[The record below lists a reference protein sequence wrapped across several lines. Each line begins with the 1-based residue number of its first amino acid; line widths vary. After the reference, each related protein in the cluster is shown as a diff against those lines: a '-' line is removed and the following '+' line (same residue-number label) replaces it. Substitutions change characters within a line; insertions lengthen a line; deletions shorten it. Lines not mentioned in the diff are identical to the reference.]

1 MLTDNDDRISHD
13 QEGKNMSK
21 FQRLFS
27 ILFYINRN
35 RKVTAGELSNEF
47 GVSIRTIQRDL
58 AELEEWGLPLY
69 SDQGPHGGYTV
80 LKNNILPP
88 LFFTEDEG
96 LALYFS
102 YEYLMHYQT
111 LPFQTEIK
119 AASDKLYLS
128 FNETIKKK
136 IDEIKNHISF
146 LAPPQKIHA
155 PFLNNI
161 LESAV
166 SQSQIEIEYEG
177 KKGKAIRSIFPYGI
191 YASNGLWYC
200 PAYDYST
207 QDHRLFRVDRIC
219 SVKVIGAEESIKTN
233 LYGWFSK
240 MEQRDQIP
248 LKVQLTKNGVRECKS
263 LPYLADY
270 VTQHLDGTGTI
281 SAKIPID
288 EISFMA
294 RHFYLL
300 GGDAIVEEPQELI
313 EIILTNA
320 KAIQDQYKN

>member
-1 MLTDNDDRISHD
+1 
-13 QEGKNMSK
+13 MSK

-27 ILFYINRN
+27 ILFYINRK

-47 GVSIRTIQRDL
+47 GVSARTIQRDL

-69 SDQGPHGGYTV
+69 SEQGPHGGYTV
-80 LKNNILPP
+80 MKNNILPP

-102 YEYLMHYQT
+102 YEYMMHYQT
-111 LPFQTEIK
+111 LPFQTDMK

-128 FNETIKKK
+128 FNETSKKK

-146 LAPPQKIHA
+146 LTPPQKIYA
-155 PFLNNI
+155 PLLNDI
-161 LESAV
+161 LGSAV
-166 SQSQIEIEYEG
+166 SHSKIEIEYEG
-177 KKGKAIRSIFPYGI
+177 KNGKAIRSIFPYGI

-200 PAYDYST
+200 PAYDYSS

-219 SVKVIGAEESIKTN
+219 SVKLIGAEESMKTN
-233 LYGWFSK
+233 LSVWLSK
-240 MEQRDQIP
+240 TEQREQIP
-248 LKVQLTKNGVRECKS
+248 LKVQLTKNGVRECRS

-270 VTQHLDGTGTI
+270 ITQHHDGTGTI
-281 SAKIPID
+281 SAKMPID

-294 RHFYLL
+294 RNFYLL
-300 GGDAIVEEPQELI
+300 GGDAVVKEPQELI
-313 EIILTNA
+313 EMILSHA
-320 KAIQDQYKN
+320 KAVQDQYKN